1 MKLGLAVAV
10 RADLLRIGQFLAE
23 YTERDPERTAK
34 NIVDALRVL
43 SSSPYIGRLVDGVR
57 RELIIGGKNGYL
69 ALYVVNEIE
78 ESVLVLR
85 VRAQR
90 ESEYPDSQE

>member
-1 MKLGLAVAV
+1 LRVAE
-10 RADLLRIGQFLAE
+10 DLQRIGEFLAN
-23 YTERDPERTAK
+23 YTKQESERTAR

-43 SSSPYIGRLVDGVR
+43 SSSPYIGRPIDGVR

-69 ALYVVNEIE
+69 ALYVVHEAE
-78 ESVLVLR
+78 ETVLVLR

-90 ESEYPDSQE
+90 ED